1 MNLIPTICIIKST
14 NQNNEKHCGIEAKDW
29 NETFLSHYNLKENII
44 EYTKFMKIN
53 TIYDLFTSMNVMIN
67 PTENHIV
74 NIEDLYYTSDYVFQA
89 IFKTVAK
96 DIRCSY
102 QNLIDDSNK
111 LATQML
117 GERHIV
123 DGNMIIIKRSINNK
137 DFSYEEILM
146 DDITDILRNQIIHS
160 ALVINENTIT
170 EQNYIYNPLEIN
182 FGQSHIDNVRY
193 HECKFLDYRLFFHVD
208 TKAERTKLN
217 KIASVIYGQNIYGNV
232 LISLSD
238 NSDSSPLNLNI
249 TPELINK
256 IYKISLFN
264 KLNNTE
270 IDRKKYARNIEIK
283 NKDFEDY
290 DPLKHITFE
299 HNNFPEITMC
309 PNFFQI
315 IKLEYFLI
323 SKDLESDKFK
333 APQNE
338 EIFFENTLN
347 DVL

>member
-1 MNLIPTICIIKST
+1 MSPTICIIKST
-14 NQNNEKHCGIEAKDW
+14 NNDNEKHYGIEAKDW
-29 NETFLSHYNLKENII
+29 NETFLSHYNLKDNIS
-44 EYTKFMKIN
+44 EYTQFVKLT

-67 PTENHIV
+67 PTDYHVV
-74 NIEDLYYTSDYVFQA
+74 NIEDVFYTYDYVLQA

-96 DIRCSY
+96 DVNCSY
-102 QNLIDDSNK
+102 NSLIEDSNK

-123 DGNMIIIKRSINNK
+123 DGNMIIIKRSIINT
-137 DFSYEEILM
+137 DFSYEEVTM
-146 DDITDILRNQIIHS
+146 DDITDILRNQIIHT
-160 ALVINENTIT
+160 AVVVDENNTI

-193 HECKFLDYRLFFHVD
+193 HECRFLDYRLFFHVD

-232 LISLSD
+232 IISLSD

-249 TPELINK
+249 TSELINQ
-256 IYKISLFN
+256 IYKISLYNRIN
-264 KLNNTE
+264 KTE
-270 IDRKKYARNIEIK
+270 IDRKKYARNMEIK

-290 DPLKHITFE
+290 DPSKHTTFE

-309 PNFFQI
+309 PNFFQL
-315 IKLEYFLI
+315 IKLEYNDI
-323 SKDLESDKFK
+323 KDKIIQSEDMS
-333 APQNE
+333 
-338 EIFFENTLN
+338 FENTLN
-347 DVL
+347 DIL